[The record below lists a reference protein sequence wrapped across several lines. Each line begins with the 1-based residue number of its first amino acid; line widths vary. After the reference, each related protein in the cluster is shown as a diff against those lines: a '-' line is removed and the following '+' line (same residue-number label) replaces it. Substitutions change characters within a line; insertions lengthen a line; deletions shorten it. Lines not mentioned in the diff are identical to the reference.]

1 MGKDKL
7 KRFADV
13 AQFSNCVEEPAVAF
27 EDKKIDLAGKWRSD
41 FFKNNNPV
49 VLELACGG
57 GEYTVGL
64 AQLYPNVNFIG
75 VDIKGNRL
83 WKGAKIALEN
93 GLKNV
98 GFLRTRI
105 DFIDRCFDT
114 NEVDEIWITFP
125 DPQMQNN
132 RKRKRLTHPVFI
144 NRYIEILK
152 PEGKIR
158 LKSDSTFLYLFTQT
172 LCKEFNLKVEVDC
185 ADIYAN
191 LQQFPIELQN
201 ELNLKTYYEQKWLQM
216 GKKIKYLQFQL
227 PNSPLKNAKDFDVEL
242 ERDKF

>member
-27 EDKKIDLAGKWRSD
+27 TDSKIELAGKWKSD
-41 FFKNNNPV
+41 FFKNDHPI

-93 GLKNV
+93 NLNNV

-105 DFIDRCFDT
+105 DFIDRCFEKS
-114 NEVDEIWITFP
+114 EVDEIWITFP

-144 NRYIEILK
+144 NRYVEILK
-152 PEGKIR
+152 PKGKVR
-158 LKSDSTFLYLFTQT
+158 LKSDSTFLYLFTQA
-172 LCKEFNLKVEVDC
+172 LCTEFNLNVLQDC
-185 ADIYAN
+185 ADVYSN
-191 LQQFPIELQN
+191 LSTFPNALQN
-201 ELNLKTYYEQKWLQM
+201 ELNLKTYYEQKWLGL
-216 GKKIKYLQFQL
+216 GKKIKYLEFEIPSQVL
-227 PNSPLKNAKDFDVEL
+227 VNAKDFDVDL
-242 ERDKF
+242 EHDAI